1 MNFLLVNDDG
11 IHADGIKALA
21 KALSEVG
28 DVYICAPSTQQSGK
42 SHSITL
48 DEEIFV
54 SSVEFPCAKMAWMVS
69 GTPSDC
75 AKVGIQMC
83 EAKGI
88 EPDIVYSGINM
99 GSNLG
104 TDTVYSG
111 TVGAALEGAMR
122 GYKAIAVSVN
132 DRDSSHFDGACRVAV
147 ALIDYAKKKL
157 APKTI
162 ININS
167 PNKPFKE
174 IKGVKLT
181 KLGPGYFNDGFVN
194 VENDRYKLKGHIPDH
209 KENEDDVDVFH
220 NACDYITITPLRV
233 DLTDY
238 DELEKLNDWRID
250 I

>member
-21 KALSEVG
+21 KAMSEVG
-28 DVYICAPSTQQSGK
+28 DVYVCAPSTQQSGK

-54 SSVEFPCAKMAWMVS
+54 RPIEFPCAKMAWMVS

-75 AKVGIQMC
+75 TKLGIQMC
-83 EAKGI
+83 EANGI
-88 EPDIVYSGINM
+88 ELDIVYSGINM

-111 TVGAALEGAMR
+111 TVGAALEATMR
-122 GYKAIAVSVN
+122 GYKAVAVSVN
-132 DRDSSHFDGACRVAV
+132 DRDSSHFDGACRAAI
-147 ALIDYAKKKL
+147 ALIDYAKNEL

-162 ININS
+162 LNINS
-167 PNKPFKE
+167 PNKPVEELKG
-174 IKGVKLT
+174 IKLS
-181 KLGPGYFNDGFVN
+181 KLGPGYFNDGFVH
-194 VENDRYKLKGHIPDH
+194 VEDDRYKLKGHIPDH
-209 KENEDDVDVFH
+209 KENKDDVDVFH

-238 DELEKLNDWRID
+238 DELEKLMDWRID